1 MKDNI
6 SALITPFDD
15 KENINVEALQQ
26 LLDFLTRNGIK
37 DFWVL
42 GTSGEFNMLSQDERI
57 LIVSKIR
64 EIIKGKIYAG
74 INENSLKNSLILA
87 KKYYDIGVDY
97 IFSVPPIYH
106 KPSEKGLVTYFNELR
121 NTIDLPLFLYNI
133 PSFTGYNVPLRII
146 EKLAE
151 EEVLDGMKYSTTDF
165 VSFLKYLKGLKS
177 VNKNFKVFI
186 GEDRMILSALIY
198 DADGAVSGI
207 SNLVPELVT
216 NLYLEF
222 DRGNIQ
228 KAIEI
233 QRMVNKLVDVV
244 SLGDY
249 PSGIKIGLRYRGIN
263 VGSVRKPLMEDSR
276 AEGEIYNVLKEIGI

>member
-133 PSFTGYNVPLRII
+133 PSFTGYNVPLRIV

>member
-26 LLDFLTRNGIK
+26 LLDFLTRSGIK

-64 EIIKGKIYAG
+64 EITKGKIYAG

-121 NTIDLPLFLYNI
+121 NKIDLPLFLYNI
-133 PSFTGYNVPLRII
+133 PSFAGYNVPLRIV

-151 EEVLDGMKYSTTDF
+151 EEVLNGMKYSTTDF
-165 VSFLKYLKGLKS
+165 VSFLKYLKGLKG

-216 NLYLEF
+216 NLFLEF

-276 AEGEIYNVLKEIGI
+276 AEGEIYNALKEIGI

>member
-1 MKDNI
+1 MSKHYSNCWI
-6 SALITPFDD
+6 
-15 KENINVEALQQ
+15 
-26 LLDFLTRNGIK
+26 FLTRSGIK

-64 EIIKGKIYAG
+64 EITKGKIYAG

-133 PSFTGYNVPLRII
+133 PSFAGYNVPLRIV

-151 EEVLDGMKYSTTDF
+151 EEVLNGMKYSTTDF
-165 VSFLKYLKGLKS
+165 VSFLKYLKGLKG

-216 NLYLEF
+216 NLFLEF

-276 AEGEIYNVLKEIGI
+276 AEGEIYNALKEIGI

>member
-26 LLDFLTRNGIK
+26 LLDFLTRSGIK

-64 EIIKGKIYAG
+64 EITKGKIYAG

-133 PSFTGYNVPLRII
+133 PSFAGYNVPLRIV

-151 EEVLDGMKYSTTDF
+151 EEVLNGMKYSTTDF
-165 VSFLKYLKGLKS
+165 VSFLKYLKGLKG

-216 NLYLEF
+216 NLFLEF

-276 AEGEIYNVLKEIGI
+276 A

>member
-263 VGSVRKPLMEDSR
+263 VGSVRKPLMEESR
-276 AEGEIYNVLKEIGI
+276 AEGEIYNVVKEIGI

>member
-26 LLDFLTRNGIK
+26 LLDFLTRSGIK

-64 EIIKGKIYAG
+64 EITKGKIYAG

-133 PSFTGYNVPLRII
+133 PSFAGYNVPLRIV

-151 EEVLDGMKYSTTDF
+151 EEVLNGMKYSTTDF
-165 VSFLKYLKGLKS
+165 VSFLKYLKGLKG

-216 NLYLEF
+216 NLFLEF

-276 AEGEIYNVLKEIGI
+276 AEGEIYNALKEIGI

>member
-121 NTIDLPLFLYNI
+121 STIDLPLFLYNI
-133 PSFTGYNVPLRII
+133 PSFTGYNVPLRIV

-186 GEDRMILSALIY
+186 GEGRMILSALIY
-198 DADGAVSGI
+198 DADGAVSVI

>member
-6 SALITPFDD
+6 SALVTPFDD
-15 KENINVEALQQ
+15 KENLNIEALQQ
-26 LLDFLTRNGIK
+26 LLDFLTKGGIK

-42 GTSGEFNMLSQDERI
+42 GTSGEFNMLSQDEKI

-64 EIIKGKIYAG
+64 EMTKGKIYVG
-74 INENSLKNSLILA
+74 INENSIKNSLILA

-106 KPSEKGLVTYFNELR
+106 KPSEKGLVIYFNELR
-121 NTIDLPLFLYNI
+121 NKVDLPLFLYNI
-133 PSFTGYNVPLRII
+133 PSFTGYNVPLHIV

-151 EEVLDGMKYSTTDF
+151 ESVLDGMKYSTTDF
-165 VSFLKYLKGLKS
+165 VCFLKYLKSLKGI
-177 VNKNFKVFI
+177 NKNFKVFI

-216 NLYLEF
+216 NLYVEF

-228 KAIEI
+228 RAIEI
-233 QRMVNKLVDVV
+233 QRIVNKLVDVV
-244 SLGDY
+244 SLGDF

-276 AEGEIYNVLKEIGI
+276 AEGEIYNALKEIGI

>member
-186 GEDRMILSALIY
+186 GEGRMILSALIY

>member
-26 LLDFLTRNGIK
+26 LLDFLTRSGIK

-64 EIIKGKIYAG
+64 EITKGKIYAG

-133 PSFTGYNVPLRII
+133 PSFAGYNVPLRIV

-151 EEVLDGMKYSTTDF
+151 EEVLNGMKYSTTDF
-165 VSFLKYLKGLKS
+165 VSFLKYLKGLKD

-216 NLYLEF
+216 NLFLEF

-276 AEGEIYNVLKEIGI
+276 AEGEIYNALKEIGI

>member
-1 MKDNI
+1 
-6 SALITPFDD
+6 
-15 KENINVEALQQ
+15 
-26 LLDFLTRNGIK
+26 
-37 DFWVL
+37 
-42 GTSGEFNMLSQDERI
+42 
-57 LIVSKIR
+57 
-64 EIIKGKIYAG
+64 
-74 INENSLKNSLILA
+74 
-87 KKYYDIGVDY
+87 
-97 IFSVPPIYH
+97 
-106 KPSEKGLVTYFNELR
+106 
-121 NTIDLPLFLYNI
+121 LFLYNI
-133 PSFTGYNVPLRII
+133 PSFAGYNVPLRIV

-151 EEVLDGMKYSTTDF
+151 EEVLNGMKYSTTDF
-165 VSFLKYLKGLKS
+165 VSFLKYLKGLKG

-216 NLYLEF
+216 NLFLEF

-276 AEGEIYNVLKEIGI
+276 AEGEIYNALKEIGI

>member
-26 LLDFLTRNGIK
+26 LLDFLTRSGIK
-37 DFWVL
+37 HFWVL

-64 EIIKGKIYAG
+64 EITKGKIYAG

-133 PSFTGYNVPLRII
+133 PSFAGYNVPLRIV

-151 EEVLDGMKYSTTDF
+151 EEVLNGMKYSTTDF
-165 VSFLKYLKGLKS
+165 VSFLKYLKGLKG

-216 NLYLEF
+216 NLFLEF

-276 AEGEIYNVLKEIGI
+276 AEGEIYNALKEIGI

>member
-1 MKDNI
+1 VKDNI

-26 LLDFLTRNGIK
+26 LLDFLTRSGIK

-64 EIIKGKIYAG
+64 EITKGKIYAG

-133 PSFTGYNVPLRII
+133 PSFAGYNVPLRIV

-151 EEVLDGMKYSTTDF
+151 EEVLNGMKYSTTDF
-165 VSFLKYLKGLKS
+165 VSFLKYLKGLKG

-216 NLYLEF
+216 NLFLEF

-276 AEGEIYNVLKEIGI
+276 AEGEIYNALKEIGI